1 MVRQFAF
8 ATVLVAL
15 SSVAVFAADPWIGK
29 EVYWKSGA
37 KAKLGE
43 REFNIQLV
51 PFPATVRDV
60 DGDWLWLER
69 AWVHQDDVF
78 LPKQALDYWS
88 EQIRQKPSA
97 AQNWENRGLIW
108 NNRGKF
114 DNAIKDLTEA
124 IRLEPESASAYANRG
139 YSWSMKGDFDKALKD
154 YTKAMKLD
162 PSDADSYAAAAW
174 LRATCPDERYRDG
187 KKAVTSATT
196 ACELSTWKE
205 SYTIDT
211 LAAACAESGDFS
223 SAIKWQ
229 EKAIALATKDSDK
242 PDMLIRFG
250 LYTEDKPYREMPKQ

>member
-1 MVRQFAF
+1 
-8 ATVLVAL
+8 
-15 SSVAVFAADPWIGK
+15 
-29 EVYWKSGA
+29 
-37 KAKLGE
+37 
-43 REFNIQLV
+43 
-51 PFPATVRDV
+51 
-60 DGDWLWLER
+60 
-69 AWVHQDDVF
+69 
-78 LPKQALDYWS
+78 
-88 EQIRQKPSA
+88 
-97 AQNWENRGLIW
+97 
-108 NNRGKF
+108 
-114 DNAIKDLTEA
+114 
-124 IRLEPESASAYANRG
+124 
-139 YSWSMKGDFDKALKD
+139 
-154 YTKAMKLD
+154 MKLD
-162 PSDADSYAAAAW
+162 PSEANSYNAAAW